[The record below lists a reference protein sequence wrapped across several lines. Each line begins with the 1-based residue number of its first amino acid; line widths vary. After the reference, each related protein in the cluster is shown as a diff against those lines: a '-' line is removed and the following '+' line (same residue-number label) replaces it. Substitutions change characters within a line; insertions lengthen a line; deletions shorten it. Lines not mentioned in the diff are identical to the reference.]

1 MRTTQ
6 QFSITLTNEMADMVR
21 SRVASG
27 AYASES
33 EVIRE
38 GLRALNER
46 DKAIEAWLTHSV
58 APLLILSAKTQTTD
72 APFHRFAP
80 RLDPGSSL
88 HDI

>member
-46 DKAIEAWLTHSV
+46 DKAIEALLTHSV
-58 APLLILSAKTQTTD
+58 APS
-72 APFHRFAP
+72 
-80 RLDPGSSL
+80 LDSIRENPNNGRSISQVRAA
-88 HDI
+88 IRSGK

>member
-58 APLLILSAKTQTTD
+58 APS
-72 APFHRFAP
+72 
-80 RLDPGSSL
+80 LDSIRVIPNNGRSISQVRAA
-88 HDI
+88 IRSGK